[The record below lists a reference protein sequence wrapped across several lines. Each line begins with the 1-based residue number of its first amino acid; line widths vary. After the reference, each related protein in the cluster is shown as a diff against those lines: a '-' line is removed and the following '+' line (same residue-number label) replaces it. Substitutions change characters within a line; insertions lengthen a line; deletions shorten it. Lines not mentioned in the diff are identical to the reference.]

1 MKNTGIIRKVD
12 ELGRFVIP
20 SILRETLK
28 IDTGCQFEVSTDNGY
43 IILEKY
49 NNEEKRN
56 KGAILRLV
64 DELGRL
70 VIPIKIRE
78 NYNIYEKTGLEIYLE
93 EDIIILKKHEKTC
106 VFCNGTN
113 KLKKFKD
120 KLVCS
125 KCIDKLTSEKKS
137 RSTNK

>member
-20 SILRETLK
+20 SELRDTLK
-28 IDTGCQFEVSTDNGY
+28 IVTGDQYEVYTDSGY

-56 KGAILRLV
+56 KGAILKPI

-70 VIPIKIRE
+70 VIPMEIRE
-78 NYNIYEKTGLEIYLE
+78 NYEIYEKTGLEIYLE
-93 EDIIILKKHEKTC
+93 GEIIIIKKHERTC
-106 VFCNGTN
+106 TFCNETN
-113 KLKKFKD
+113 NLKKFKK

-125 KCIDKLTSEKKS
+125 KCINKLISEKMK
-137 RSTNK
+137 N